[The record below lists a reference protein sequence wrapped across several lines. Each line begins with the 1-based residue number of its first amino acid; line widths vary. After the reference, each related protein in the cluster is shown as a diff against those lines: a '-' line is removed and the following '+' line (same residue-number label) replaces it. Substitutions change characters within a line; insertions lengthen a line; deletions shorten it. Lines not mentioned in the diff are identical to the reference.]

1 MSPHKTAHK
10 ALMLTG
16 ALRSKLDT
24 LYLDFTQTKIS
35 VLPTPFVVSRSSKTT
50 AINKTFDLGP
60 ANTNIPIF
68 LNNLSCHFS
77 FRWLSLEELKQSTSI
92 QRVWTYYLNRHAKI
106 RERHVSFLT
115 GCDAASLGIC
125 LQTFRDHHFVS

>member
-10 ALMLTG
+10 ALMLSG

-24 LYLDFTQTKIS
+24 LCLDFTQTKIS
-35 VLPTPFVVSRSSKTT
+35 VLPKPFVVSRSLKLTV
-50 AINKTFDLGP
+50 INKTFDLGP
-60 ANTNIPIF
+60 ANRNIPIF
-68 LNNLSCHFS
+68 LNNVSCHFS
-77 FRWLSLEELKQSTSI
+77 FRWFSSEELKLSTTI

-106 RERHVSFLT
+106 RERHISFLT
-115 GCDAASLGIC
+115 GCDTASLSIC